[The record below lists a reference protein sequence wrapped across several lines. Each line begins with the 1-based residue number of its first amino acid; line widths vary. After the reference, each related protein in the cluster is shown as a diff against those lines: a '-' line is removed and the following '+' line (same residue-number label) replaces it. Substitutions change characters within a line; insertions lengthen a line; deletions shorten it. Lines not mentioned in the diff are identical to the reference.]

1 MQKSHRIR
9 TEVGTDKNIRLN
21 INQDF
26 DFLEILSLKLRQEDV
41 YTRFCADYGVVA
53 GRVITNGGY
62 GVPNVNISIFV
73 PLSSIDEEDEIIS
86 TLYPYKKPSDKNED
100 GYRYNLLPYVKEY
113 GGHTPTGTFPD
124 RKDLLERK
132 EVLEV
137 YEKYYRYTVK
147 TNESGDFMIIGV
159 PLGMQVI
166 AMDLDLSNI
175 GCFSL
180 RPADLIRMGMGV
192 AEQFNGPLFKS
203 STDLSSLPQIIF
215 GSKDIDVTSF
225 WGEQD
230 LCNVGITRAD
240 FDLRDYGVEI
250 KPQSIFMGSLFSTTD
265 EDFLKSNC
273 KPKKTTGKLCDL
285 VAAPGEILAIRQTI
299 DFDSNGQP
307 VLEQFSLPEGGKI
320 IDDEG
325 TWLVELPMNMD
336 YVTTN
341 EFGDQVISNDPK
353 IGIPT
358 TGRYRFRIK
367 YQNESGMENDIMRAD
382 YLVPNVRE
390 YGWLPQSANPNN
402 NNGPATFNAA
412 QLLQQKKSYAFSLD
426 WNDYADPTS
435 AINCEDTFYK
445 FNYNKV
451 YTIANFLDRW
461 KWGTNRNRHL
471 GIKEINDKTCTSKV
485 NRFPTNDAI
494 KNFDFLFFLFNIL
507 IVLLT
512 PTIYTII
519 IILHILA
526 FIWPILKFII
536 NLIIWLVNVVIYGIC
551 VVVSWFSNSI
561 ECKKE
566 TITPLEGNPFKR
578 ISLPM
583 LSYPDCEACPC
594 EDTTLEE
601 DTSGVNQQTLA
612 TIQAANT
619 TVLIDLGE
627 AGNWTPNF
635 AGCYTFDSAVDDVN
649 TYYTATRQFVTGE
662 INNTVNCYKVGYI
675 KSVTNGDPIMG
686 KFGDGINLS
695 QSMNL
700 ANIRPRYFDNTA
712 KNKIKVIPNPSIAN
726 DTINY
731 YEDTCMV
738 LLVDPGT
745 KDLLMGKLISFNDTN
760 SLSDNNI
767 TGLTVANQFNT
778 NAITGTTTLSPTG
791 YDKPVTYMLD
801 NGNQIVRNIKIIS
814 NTSEKQYKVKSGVE
828 YFQMITGMTIS
839 DISGMTNGSGLIE
852 KYLLGSKQFDTTTS
866 NNRSYV
872 WLNDYENQ
880 EIVFLTR
887 GVDPYTDKQ
896 TIKYD
901 LSILFGQTSAN
912 NTYTVEG
919 NYYLNIPIQ
928 KNSTGAWA
936 VDQQTPEKHNLV
948 ANNTNNKLYHTPFN
962 FNVDTTAFTSFTT
975 TAPYY
980 YTSTDKSTLTL
991 VHGSY
996 DTFSMGAW
1004 FQSNSLDLGSTGS
1017 IYNNNVKHRNVS
1029 STYNNNQ
1036 IGRIDGGSFT
1046 VSNHNIFQCYWI
1058 DTPPNPLFNPTFL
1071 SPFETGGNNR
1081 ARVYSPAYHL
1091 SPQTPIQMTNNG
1103 RLVLRS
1109 DRLPVSDKVD
1119 TIGNNSFALHQNKRF
1134 GYYMVNE
1141 DGTSVAFS
1149 ITTVP
1154 YDSNNDA
1161 ADAAEDANAFTTTV
1175 LTSFD
1180 CAGMTALGCYQG
1192 NGINFTVVPACEDDD
1207 TDNNLGNPEGNRVK
1221 GGCYYLVDKPLLVSI
1236 PKDIKYFEEWKSR
1249 FRMMFAACRGVFAEM
1264 FQNNW
1269 VNGTLY
1275 MFSFKKKTIYSI
1287 VGQPKKYKFCGT
1299 MDSTAREGQGP
1310 IIYTEG
1316 TTNSLFYRS
1325 TPYDGTNFL
1334 GQIPKKRSGGFGSWD
1349 FPGSYKT
1356 NERNLFFP
1364 TTIMDL
1370 GTRDQFT
1377 KEVCFNP
1384 QLESFYVNTLKS
1396 TSNQDTADI
1405 LQLGII
1411 SRLINS
1417 SFWGQIAGLGD
1428 ASVDKLFSR
1437 SENRLDGDIVQLFSI
1452 NSEYGV
1458 AGFSEDEYD
1467 GVNDLYVSTDSN
1479 GDSLVGIFFSS
1490 ETANRKVLSPG
1501 ITTLGPG
1508 LTNYFGYPD
1517 TQEVPM
1523 YKWKSADTGNVFG
1536 NQDNDWATDLDVANL
1551 KMYST
1556 KYQGM
1561 DFTQTDYFWADNG
1574 PNLGYIYNYQSN
1586 GVTPSASWPSGN
1598 ADKFVV
1604 GAPNHFYFGLNKGK
1618 SAINRY
1624 ITKYILNQ
1632 NE

>member
-1 MQKSHRIR
+1 MQKSYRIK
-9 TEVGTDKNIRLN
+9 TTVGTDKNIRVN
-21 INQDF
+21 VNQDF

-53 GRVITNGGY
+53 GRIITNGGY
-62 GVPNVNISIFV
+62 GVPNVTISIFV
-73 PLSSIDEEDEIIS
+73 PLSAMDEDNEVIS

-100 GYRYNLLPYVKEY
+100 GYRYNLLPYVQEY

-132 EVLEV
+132 EALEV
-137 YEKYYRYTVK
+137 YEKYYKYTVK
-147 TNESGDFMIIGV
+147 TNESGDYMIIGV
-159 PLGMQVI
+159 PLGMQII

-180 RPADLIRMGMGV
+180 RPSDLIRMGIGV

-203 STDLSSLPQIIF
+203 STDLSSLPQLLF
-215 GSKDIDVTSF
+215 GTKDIDVTSF

-230 LCNVGITRAD
+230 LCNVGITRVD
-240 FDLRDYGVEI
+240 FDLRDYGIEI
-250 KPQSIFMGSLFSTTD
+250 KPQAIFMGSLISTTE
-265 EDFLKSNC
+265 EDYLKSNC
-273 KPKKTTGKLCDL
+273 KPKKTTGNLCDL
-285 VAAPGEILAIRQTI
+285 VTAPGEILALRQTI
-299 DFDSNGQP
+299 NYDSNGQP
-307 VLEQFSLPEGGKI
+307 VLEQFSLPEGGKV

-325 TWLVELPMNMD
+325 TWLIDVPMNMD
-336 YVTTN
+336 YITTN

-353 IGIPT
+353 VGIPT
-358 TGRYRFRIK
+358 TAKYRFRIK
-367 YQNESGMENDIMRAD
+367 YQNENGIENDIMRGD

-390 YGWLPQSANPNN
+390 YGWLPQSAVPNN
-402 NNGPATFNAA
+402 DNGPATFTPT

-471 GIKEINDKTCTSKV
+471 GIKDITDRTCTSKV
-485 NRFPTNDAI
+485 NRFPTNDGI
-494 KNFDFLFFLFNIL
+494 KKFDFLFFLFNIL
-507 IVLLT
+507 IVLMT

-519 IILHILA
+519 IILHVLA
-526 FIWPILKFII
+526 FIWPILRFII
-536 NLIIWLVNVVIYGIC
+536 NLIMYIVNVIIYGIC
-551 VVVSWFSNSI
+551 VVVSFFSNKI

-566 TITPLEGNPFKR
+566 TLTPLEGNPFKR

-594 EDTTLEE
+594 EDTELEE
-601 DTSGVNQQTLA
+601 DTSGVNQQTLGN
-612 TIQAANT
+612 IEAANT
-619 TVLIDLGE
+619 SVLIGLE
-627 AGNWTPNF
+627 QAGNWTPMFN
-635 AGCYTFDSAVDDVN
+635 GCFPFDNTVDDSVA
-649 TYYTATRQFVTGE
+649 YYTATRQIVTGE
-662 INNTVNCYKVGYI
+662 IDSNANYYKVGFV
-675 KSVTNGDPIMG
+675 KSVTDGDPIMG
-686 KFGDGINLS
+686 KFGDGITLA

-700 ANIRPRYFDNTA
+700 ANIRPRYFDTTA

-726 DTINY
+726 DTVNY

-738 LLVDPGT
+738 ILVDAGT
-745 KDLLMGKLISFNDTN
+745 KDVLNGKLITFNN
-760 SLSDNNI
+760 VGMINDNNL

-778 NAITGTTTLSPTG
+778 NAITGTTNLAPTG
-791 YDKPVTYMLD
+791 YDQPISYMLD
-801 NGNQIVRNIKIIS
+801 NGTQVTRPVKVIS
-814 NTSEKQYKVKSGVE
+814 NVSEKQYKVKSGVE

-839 DISGMTNGSGLIE
+839 SISGMTNGSGLIK
-852 KYLLGSKQFDTTTS
+852 KYLLGSKQYDTVTS
-866 NNRSYV
+866 NNESYV
-872 WLNDYENQ
+872 WLNQFANQ
-880 EIVFLTR
+880 EVLFLTR

-901 LSILFGQTSAN
+901 LSILFGQSSAN
-912 NTYTVEG
+912 NTYVVEG
-919 NYYLNIPIQ
+919 EYHLNIPIQ
-928 KNSTGAWA
+928 INSAGTWA
-936 VDQQTPEKHNLV
+936 MDQQTPEKHNLTTT
-948 ANNTNNKLYHTPFN
+948 NTNVKLYHTPFN
-962 FNVDTTAFTSFTT
+962 FNVDTTSFSSFTT
-975 TAPYY
+975 TVPYY

-991 VHGSY
+991 KHGSY
-996 DTFSMGAW
+996 DSFAMGAW
-1004 FQSNSLDLGSTGS
+1004 LPSNSLNLGSSGTL
-1017 IYNNNVKHRNVS
+1017 YNNNVKHRNTNG
-1029 STYNNNQ
+1029 TYDGNS

-1046 VSNHNIFQCYWI
+1046 VSNHTLFQCYWLN
-1058 DTPPNPLFNPTFL
+1058 TAPNPLTNPSFML
-1071 SPFETGGNNR
+1071 PFEVGGSNR

-1091 SPQTPIQMTNNG
+1091 TPQTPIQITNNG
-1103 RLVLRS
+1103 RIVFRS
-1109 DRLPVSDKVD
+1109 DRLPVSDITD
-1119 TIGNNSFALHQNKRF
+1119 TIGNNSFALHQNKKF
-1134 GYYMVNE
+1134 GYYLVNE
-1141 DGTSVAFS
+1141 DGSSVAFS

-1154 YDSNNDA
+1154 YDTNNDA
-1161 ADAAEDANAFTTTV
+1161 SDAAEEANAYTNTV

-1180 CAGMTALGCYQG
+1180 CQGMTALNCYQG
-1192 NGINFTVVPACEDDD
+1192 NGTNFTILNPCP
-1207 TDNNLGNPEGNRVK
+1207 DNSTTNNMGNPDDKRVK

-1249 FRMMFAACRGVFAEM
+1249 FRMMFAACRGVFSEM

-1299 MDSTAREGQGP
+1299 MDSVAREGQGP
-1310 IIYTEG
+1310 VIYTEG

-1325 TPYDGTNFL
+1325 APYDGNNFL
-1334 GQIPKKRSGGFGSWD
+1334 GQIPKKRTLGFLNWD
-1349 FPGSYKT
+1349 FPQQYKS

-1370 GTRDQFT
+1370 GTRDEFT

-1384 QLESFYVNTLKS
+1384 QLESFYVNTVKS
-1396 TSNQDTADI
+1396 TSNQDTSDI
-1405 LQLGII
+1405 LQLAII

-1417 SFWGQIAGLGD
+1417 NFWGQVTGLGD
-1428 ASVDKLFSR
+1428 ASVDRMFSR
-1437 SENRLDGDIVQLFSI
+1437 TENRLDGDIVQLYSI
-1452 NSEYGV
+1452 NSEYGA

-1479 GDSLVGIFFSS
+1479 GDPVVGIFFTSD
-1490 ETANRKVLSPG
+1490 TTNRKVLSPG

-1508 LTNYFGYPD
+1508 LTNYFGYPN

-1523 YKWKSADTGNVFG
+1523 YKWKSSETSSIFG
-1536 NQDNDWATDLDVANL
+1536 NQDNDWVTGLDVANL
-1551 KMYST
+1551 KMYSV

-1561 DFTQTDYFWADNG
+1561 DFTQTDYFWSNNG
-1574 PNLGYIYNYQSN
+1574 PELGYIYNYLPN
-1586 GVTPSASWPSGN
+1586 GVTPSSTWPPSN
-1598 ADKFVV
+1598 SQKFVV
-1604 GAPNHFYFGLNKGK
+1604 GAPHHFYFGLNKGK

-1632 NE
+1632 NG